1 MNGIAPN
8 VHANG
13 CALFT
18 PRRAAQLP
26 FHPHLATMKI
36 TCHPLAQRASLL
48 MSFAF
53 FGMVHW
59 AAAQVTTSVDCV
71 LMGLVVNVGSQEND
85 ISLYHPGGY
94 LTSPPS
100 ENTMDWLFT
109 DSEGNVIHEE
119 TLVNENFVSFNHSV
133 PLTDTIFV
141 SVLLTNDSAVL
152 NGNPVACWIE
162 DYLVWVEME
171 VIPGTFVGAW
181 TLGGSVGQDVSETT
195 GMTAL
200 DPAALELYPQ
210 PASDRLTLAGLPAS
224 GQLVFRDLAGQ
235 TVHLQQVTSPQLVLD
250 LAALQPGMYVV
261 QILNRAGAPL
271 HARRMV
277 VVR

>member
-1 MNGIAPN
+1 
-8 VHANG
+8 
-13 CALFT
+13 
-18 PRRAAQLP
+18 
-26 FHPHLATMKI
+26 MKI
-36 TCHPLAQRASLL
+36 TFHPLAQRASLV

-100 ENTMDWLFT
+100 ENTMEWLFT
-109 DSEGNVIHEE
+109 DSEGNVIYEE

-133 PLTDTIFV
+133 PLMDTIFV

-162 DYLVWVEME
+162 DYLVWVETE

-200 DPAALELYPQ
+200 APAALELYPQ

-224 GQLVFRDLAGQ
+224 GQLVIRDLAGQ
-235 TVHLQQVTSPQLVLD
+235 TVHLQQVTSPQVVLD

-261 QILNRAGAPL
+261 QILNRAGEPL

-277 VVR
+277 VAR

>member
-1 MNGIAPN
+1 MEELEDEEFDGEELDGEERSLEEQYPVAGMMNSCLIRPSAATLFLLMGIAL
-8 VHANG
+8 G
-13 CALFT
+13 
-18 PRRAAQLP
+18 
-26 FHPHLATMKI
+26 
-36 TCHPLAQRASLL
+36 
-48 MSFAF
+48 
-53 FGMVHW
+53 GMTLGTH
-59 AAAQVTTSVDCV
+59 AQVTAVDCDQ
-71 LMGLVVNVGSQEND
+71 MGLVVNVGSQETALS
-85 ISLYHPGGY
+85 IYHPGGY
-94 LTSPPS
+94 LTHPQT
-100 ENTMDWLFT
+100 ENVMDWFFS
-109 DSEGNVIHEE
+109 DGAGNVLHEE
-119 TLVNENFVSFNHSV
+119 TLINENFISFNHSV

-162 DYLVWVEME
+162 DYLVWVETE

-224 GQLVFRDLAGQ
+224 GQLVIRNLAGQ

-271 HARRMV
+271 QARRMV
-277 VVR
+277 VAR